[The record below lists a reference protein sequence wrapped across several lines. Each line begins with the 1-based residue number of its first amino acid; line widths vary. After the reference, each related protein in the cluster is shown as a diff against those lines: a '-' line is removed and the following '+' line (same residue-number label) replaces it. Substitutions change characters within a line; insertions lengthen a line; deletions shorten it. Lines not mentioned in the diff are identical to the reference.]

1 MCKGGVWV
9 KRSQM
14 GMSCNCGRLMSTNAF
29 RGMLFL
35 AGTCSLCEL
44 NVGAL

>member
-9 KRSQM
+9 KRSHM
-14 GMSCNCGRLMSTNAF
+14 GMSCNCGCLMSTSAS

-35 AGTCSLCEL
+35 AGSCLVYEL